1 MLKVTNIVNFNF
13 NSYLIYLLDIQLNGL
28 VEKD

>member
-1 MLKVTNIVNFNF
+1 MLKVMNIVNFNF